1 MRDTPPVLWRPGEA
15 RIERAAITRYAR
27 WLAETRGVET
37 NGYDELWRW
46 SVSDIEGFWASVWA
60 FFDVQAS
67 EPYERVLGSRAMPGA
82 EWFPGARLNYAE
94 HVFRA
99 RDPAAV
105 AVTHASELRPLVET
119 TWGDLHEET
128 RRFAAALRRSGVR
141 PGDRV
146 VGYLPNVI
154 EAVVAFHACA
164 GLGATWS
171 SCSPDFGLRSVVDR
185 FAQIE
190 PRILLTVDGYRYG
203 GRDHDRLDVVR
214 ALQQAMPSLERT
226 IVLGY
231 LDP

>member
-1 MRDTPPVLWRPGEA
+1 MRETPPVLWKPDEA

-37 NGYDELWRW
+37 SGYDELWRW
-46 SVSDIEGFWASVWA
+46 SVSDIEAFWASIWE

-67 EPYERVLGSRAMPGA
+67 QPYERVLGSRAMPGA

-128 RRFAAALRRSGVR
+128 RRFAAALRRSGVG

-146 VGYLPNVI
+146 VGYLPNIV

-164 GLGATWS
+164 
-171 SCSPDFGLRSVVDR
+171 
-185 FAQIE
+185 E
-190 PRILLTVDGYRYG
+190 PRRDLVELLARLRGPERRRPVRPDRAARPAH
-203 GRDHDRLDVVR
+203 GRRLPLR
-214 ALQQAMPSLERT
+214 RP
-226 IVLGY
+226 
-231 LDP
+231 